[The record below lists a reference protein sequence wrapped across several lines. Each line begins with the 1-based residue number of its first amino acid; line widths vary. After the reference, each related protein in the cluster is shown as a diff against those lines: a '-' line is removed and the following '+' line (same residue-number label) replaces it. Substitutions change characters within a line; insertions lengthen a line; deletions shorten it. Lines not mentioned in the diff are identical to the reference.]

1 MILTY
6 LLFNSDIL
14 RNIALVITSVLMGTF
29 LVYVSHHKL
38 KTLPFF
44 IYIFLIGPA
53 DFSTNH

>member
-1 MILTY
+1 
-6 LLFNSDIL
+6 
-14 RNIALVITSVLMGTF
+14 VITSVLMGNF